1 MKNKLRKALDWVL
14 LIIIPALIF
23 YATQYIVFNISDNI
37 KPKMQIAN
45 IVFFELAA
53 WFLVAL
59 TGKVKRALR
68 IEIILFWFFALA
80 DAYVYIFRDS
90 YIQPWDI
97 LSFGTA
103 MNVAGNYDYTPNS
116 RMIIGSLCC
125 LGLFALTFLCDVD
138 IKKIFN
144 KAAAR
149 IAVGAVTFAA
159 LVVFALGLQNT
170 KLCKELIDFHEGKFR
185 LYVTTQ
191 YNGYVMG
198 FLNKMQYMSVKK
210 PSGYSAAE
218 EKKLL
223 DEIEPDLSGATEEY
237 PDIVVVMN
245 EAFSDPAVD
254 GNFTTNVDYMPFIH
268 SLQNGGENA
277 VTGYVNVSVNG
288 GNTPN
293 SEFEFLTG
301 NTLAFLPEGSI
312 AYQSYVNK
320 DIDALPRYLDSI
332 GYETIG
338 MHNYEASGW
347 NRENVYPHLGFEE
360 IRFDDYFYQFN
371 PTLVRDY
378 ISDKSL
384 FDQIE
389 YELENR
395 KDSNSPV
402 FSFSVSMQNHSAYDG
417 DPENFERTVFI
428 DGFDDPED
436 KYVKRLNNYL
446 SLVKLSDEAL
456 QEFTEKLK
464 KSDRKTIVVMFGD
477 HQPSP
482 SVLRKIYELNGE
494 NYKELDEK
502 ANENL
507 YRVPFV
513 IWANYDIEEEK
524 GVETSLNYLG
534 NYVLKKAGIPLTKYR
549 TMLDK
554 ISEELPVVSAIRA
567 VDSDGVSS
575 AVSEAGEKT
584 ADYRKIQYYEL
595 FDDKD
600 DYK

>member
-1 MKNKLRKALDWVL
+1 MKEKLRNTADWIL
-14 LIIIPALIF
+14 LVIIPALVF
-23 YATQYIVFNISDNI
+23 YSTEYMIFNISDNI
-37 KPKMQIAN
+37 KLSMQIVN
-45 IVFFELAA
+45 IVFFEIMA
-53 WFLVAL
+53 WLLIAV
-59 TGKVKRALR
+59 TGRVKAALR
-68 IEIILFWFFALA
+68 IEIVFFWFFALA
-80 DAYVYIFRDS
+80 DAYVFIFRDS
-90 YIQPWDI
+90 YIQPWD
-97 LSFGTA
+97 LFSFGTA
-103 MNVAGNYDYTPNS
+103 MNVAGNYDYTPNT
-116 RMIIGSLCC
+116 RMIIGTLCC
-125 LGLFALTFLCDVD
+125 VGLFVLTFFCNVD
-138 IKKIFN
+138 AKKIF
-144 KAAAR
+144 KKTVLRIVTGIVALAA
-149 IAVGAVTFAA
+149 FAGLA
-159 LVVFALGLQNT
+159 TGLQDT
-170 KLCKELIDFHEGKFR
+170 KFCKMIGFHEGKFR

-198 FLNKMQYMSVKK
+198 FLNKMKYMSVEK

-223 DEIEPDLSGATEEY
+223 DETEPDMSGAEEEY

-245 EAFSDPAVD
+245 EAFSDPKVD

-268 SLQNGGENA
+268 SLQDGGENSI
-277 VTGYVNVSVNG
+277 TGYVNVSVNG

-301 NTLAFLPEGSI
+301 NSMAFLPDGSI

-320 DIDALPRYLDSI
+320 DIDALPWYLASL

-338 MHNYEASGW
+338 MHDYESSGW
-347 NRENVYPHLGFEE
+347 NRENVYPHLGFDE
-360 IRFDDYFYQFN
+360 IHFQDYFYQFN
-371 PTLVRDY
+371 PTIVRDY

-389 YELENR
+389 YELDNRENP
-395 KDSNSPV
+395 DSPV
-402 FSFSVSMQNHSAYDG
+402 FSFSVTMQNHSGYDG
-417 DPENFERTVFI
+417 DPENFERTVFV
-428 DGFDDPED
+428 DGLDDLED

-456 QEFTEKLK
+456 QEFTEKLE

-482 SVLRKIYELNGE
+482 SVLRKIYELNG
-494 NYKELDEK
+494 NDYQELDEE
-502 ANENL
+502 ANENI

-513 IWANYDIEEEK
+513 IWANYDIEEEH

-534 NYVLKKAGIPLTKYR
+534 NYMLRAAGIPLTKYR
-549 TMLDK
+549 TLADK
-554 ISEELPVVSAIRA
+554 ISDNIPILSAIRV
-567 VDSDGVSS
+567 VDKNGSS
-575 AVSEAGEKT
+575 GSVEDNADKVI
-584 ADYRKIQYYEL
+584 DYRKLQYYEL